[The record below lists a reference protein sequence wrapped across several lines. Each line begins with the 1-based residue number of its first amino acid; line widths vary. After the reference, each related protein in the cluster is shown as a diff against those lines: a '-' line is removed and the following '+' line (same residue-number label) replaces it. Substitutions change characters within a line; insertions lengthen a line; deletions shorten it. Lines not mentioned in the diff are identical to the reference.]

1 MGKNQRNSGTS
12 PARQQLLRLFQQLNF
27 GRIERLRI
35 QDGEPVLSPA
45 PKRIREFK
53 PGSDNE
59 PRPEANSPDH
69 LLKRQITD
77 LFGYFDHVQSG
88 IIDVIEIKHGLPF
101 KLEHAETPA

>member
-1 MGKNQRNSGTS
+1 MKNSSVS

-35 QDGEPVLSPA
+35 DHGEPVLAPA
-45 PKRIREFK
+45 PRRIREFK

-59 PRPEANSPDH
+59 PRAEINSPDY
-69 LLKRQITD
+69 LVKRQIVD
-77 LFGYFDHVQSG
+77 LFSYFDRVESG